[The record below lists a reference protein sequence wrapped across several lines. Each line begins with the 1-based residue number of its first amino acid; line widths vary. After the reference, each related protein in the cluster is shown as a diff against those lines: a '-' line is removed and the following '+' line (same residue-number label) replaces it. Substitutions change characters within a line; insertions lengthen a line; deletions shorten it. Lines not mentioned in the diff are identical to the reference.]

1 MQYFYSLTANGFYV
15 DTIHDSIPGDSVA
28 ITADHHRVLLDGQ
41 ANGDR
46 IVANEQGQPVLAA
59 ATLAEIKLVKLATLE
74 AARNSAIEQ
83 PIISAALGLPH
94 TYAAKAANRQF
105 LNDLVTLGSGG
116 KFTCVDASGVKARRQ
131 HTAAQLMQLAHD
143 FQTVIEAHFEH
154 FEELA
159 AEVNAAANS
168 NQLNAIHW

>member
-1 MQYFYSLTANGFYV
+1 MFYSQTTNGFY
-15 DTIHDSIPGDSVA
+15 DFDIHGNSMPSDA
-28 ITADHHRVLLDGQ
+28 IEITLEHYHALLDGQ

-59 ATLAEIKLVKLATLE
+59 ATLAEIKLVKLAALE